1 MSGRSEARL
10 LIKDSGKLG
19 ETAVARRVE
28 RLFAVEVALAPVV
41 GAPGSQQEE
50 QGDCWVTLSGAT
62 SDKTEKA
69 KVWGGMGKA
78 AVAQWLLLADAC
90 ISWSVH
96 VRCECMSFVAHR
108 A

>member
-10 LIKDSGKLG
+10 LIKDSRKLG

-90 ISWSVH
+90 IS
-96 VRCECMSFVAHR
+96 
-108 A
+108 